1 MTECKADGCD
11 FLESKLKKCA
21 LTGTSL
27 RYVNFSRSVWDG
39 TSLRHC
45 DLRETA
51 LSELRLSKVTLER
64 VELGGAEL
72 FRTSL
77 AGVDLT
83 TCGISAL
90 VVSEGCGELR
100 GAKIGAEQ
108 AVEVAHLLGMDV
120 VF

>member
-27 RYVNFSRSVWDG
+27 RYANFSRSVWDG

-51 LSELRLSKVTLER
+51 LSEMRLSKVTLER

-83 TCGISAL
+83 TCAIDAL
-90 VVSEGCGELR
+90 VLSEGCRELQ
-100 GAKIGAEQ
+100 GAVVDLWQ
-108 AVEVAHLLGMDV
+108 AAGLARRLGV
-120 VF
+120 IVKE

>member
-27 RYVNFSRSVWDG
+27 RYANFSRSVWDG

-51 LSELRLSKVTLER
+51 LSEMRLSKVT
-64 VELGGAEL
+64 
-72 FRTSL
+72 L